1 MTDVRLEIAA
11 VLGVEVLGVEVLGVE
26 VLGPVPDLSGE
37 GVGSH

>member
-11 VLGVEVLGVEVLGVE
+11 VLGVE